1 MRGAGWA
8 LVMAAGC
15 GAALGHDVITTKI
28 TWSREV
34 SRIVYGHCASCH
46 REGGTAFS
54 LITYEESRPWA
65 KAIKEEVLE
74 RRMPPWNAVK
84 GFGDFREDKGLT
96 QEDLEVI
103 SNWVEGGAP
112 EGDPKL
118 LPKAPGNG
126 GGAGEQAAVRGDAI
140 VVDGRR
146 VLDREVTV
154 EAIRAKSMLKGSSI
168 QVIAQHPDGRI
179 DPLLWIYNYQPKWDQ
194 EYVYRSPLRLPKGT
208 IVEASPAASGTGELI
223 GGAAAAAKGTSA
235 R

>member
-1 MRGAGWA
+1 M
-8 LVMAAGC
+8 LAGC
-15 GAALGHDVITTKI
+15 GSALGHDVITTKI

-34 SRIVYGHCASCH
+34 SRIVYRHCASCH

-54 LITYEESRPWA
+54 LMKYDESRPWA
-65 KAIKEEVLE
+65 KSIKEEVLE

-84 GFGDFREDKGLT
+84 GFGDFRDDKGLT
-96 QEDLEVI
+96 GEDLEVI

-118 LPKAPGNG
+118 LPKAPAND
-126 GGAGEQAAVRGDAI
+126 GAGRAEPVTGDAI
-140 VVDGRR
+140 VVDGRL

-154 EAIRAKSMLKGSSI
+154 EAIRAKSMLKGSTI

-208 IVEASPAASGTGELI
+208 ILEASPAASGTVELI
-223 GGAAAAAKGTSA
+223 SGAGSAAKGTAA